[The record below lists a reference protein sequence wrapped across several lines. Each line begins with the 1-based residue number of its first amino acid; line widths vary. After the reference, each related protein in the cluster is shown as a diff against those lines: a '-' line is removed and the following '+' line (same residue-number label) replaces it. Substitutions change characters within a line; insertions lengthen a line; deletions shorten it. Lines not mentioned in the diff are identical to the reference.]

1 MNSSSMLRSKVG
13 AHRPQ
18 ADINVT
24 PLVDVMLVLLIIFMV
39 TAPMMSAGLAVK
51 LPNASAS
58 QPLEPKAPIVVTLE
72 RDGRVHLGSD
82 EIAADAVGEGVLARV
97 EGDLQRSVHIRADRD
112 TPHGAVVEVL
122 NRIAGRG
129 LTHIAI
135 LTQHAAQPAAL
146 SSQTDLPAPRQP

>member
-1 MNSSSMLRSKVG
+1 MLRSKVG

-58 QPLEPKAPIVVTLE
+58 QPLEPKAPIVVTLD
-72 RDGRVHLGSD
+72 RDGHVHLGSD
-82 EIAADAVGEGVLARV
+82 DVAADAVGEGVLARV
-97 EGDLQRSVHIRADRD
+97 DGDLQRSIHIRADRD

-122 NRIAGRG
+122 DRLAGRG
-129 LTHIAI
+129 LSHIAI
-135 LTQHAAQPAAL
+135 LTRHAAQPDAVSSPAEPPAA
-146 SSQTDLPAPRQP
+146 RQP